1 METFDG
7 TKQKETYGQMMNNPY
22 FTGEEI
28 NVDDYQVVRP
38 EFYAHVKDPAF
49 TLNVDKF
56 GPNAACVR
64 MLPDVEYV
72 EILVSLKEKR
82 LLLMPCDETVV
93 TGFRWARTKDG
104 KRQPTQKSGEF
115 FVLTL
120 CQMMNWN
127 ADYRHKMLGR
137 MVLANGQVAMA
148 FDLSHPETFPKT
160 VNEDGKVVSSKRAI
174 FTTGD
179 WAGKFGP
186 TYGESRRS
194 LQVEKFEGYTL
205 ISIKGK
211 KVTKKAPDTVQEEQ
225 GTT

>member
-1 METFDG
+1 METHEENVQG
-7 TKQKETYGQMMNNPY
+7 NELLINNPF
-22 FTGEEI
+22 FTGEKI
-28 NVDDYQVVRP
+28 SVDDYQVVRP
-38 EFYAHVKDPAF
+38 EFYAHLQEPAF
-49 TLNVDKF
+49 TVNVDKF
-56 GPNAACVR
+56 GPNTACVR

-72 EILVSLKEKR
+72 EILISLKEKR

-93 TGFRWARTKDG
+93 TGYRWARTKDG
-104 KRQPTQKSGEF
+104 KRQPTQKSGEA

-120 CQMMNWN
+120 CQQLNWN
-127 ADYRHKMLGR
+127 ADYRHKMVGR

-148 FDLSHPETFPKT
+148 FDLSHPEIFPKT
-160 VNEDGKVVSSKRAI
+160 VNADGKVVRSKRAI

-186 TYGESRRS
+186 TYGESKRS
-194 LQVEKFEGYTL
+194 LQVEKFEDYTI

-211 KVTKKAPDTVQEEQ
+211 KVTKKASVTEEEDR